1 MEDMVAKNTKEKII
15 IKEEKQDSQMQ
26 KVKGRLAEN
35 QRVTDNLADNKSA
48 DTIIA
53 RNKFWKDR
61 NVFVTGGTGFL
72 GSYLVK
78 KLVALGANVTVL
90 IRDYIPKSNMYI
102 GDEYKKINGVS
113 GSLEDY
119 DVIERALGEY
129 EISTVFHLA
138 AQAIVGVANRNPL
151 GTFKANIEGTWNIL
165 EASRRSPLIKE
176 VIVASSDKAYGDQIH
191 LPYDE
196 TMPLQ
201 GKHPYDVS
209 KSCADLIAQTYYET
223 YKLPVCIT
231 RCGNLYGGG
240 DLNFNRIIPQ
250 TIQSVLNNESP
261 VIRSDG
267 SFIRDYFYIEDAVD
281 AYMTLGENVQKLDLG
296 GHAFNFSNEI
306 QMTVL
311 ELVNKMLEL
320 MGSPLK
326 PVILNQG
333 SNEIKHQYL
342 CAEKAR
348 NILGWTPNY
357 TIDEGLKKTIDWYKD
372 FLSL

>member
-1 MEDMVAKNTKEKII
+1 MEDMVVNNTKEGII
-15 IKEEKQDSQMQ
+15 IKKNMEDNNEGKNEN
-26 KVKGRLAEN
+26 RIAEN
-35 QRVTDNLADNKSA
+35 ERVIDESA
-48 DTIIA
+48 ESQ
-53 RNKFWKDR
+53 KFWKDR

-78 KLVALGANVTVL
+78 KLVSLGANVTVL

-250 TIQSVLNNESP
+250 TIQSVLNNEPP

-267 SFIRDYFYIEDAVD
+267 SFIRDYFYVEDAAD
-281 AYMTLGENVQKLDLG
+281 AYMILAENVQKLDLG

-311 ELVNKMLEL
+311 ELVNKILEL
-320 MGSPLK
+320 MGSSLK
-326 PVILNQG
+326 PLILNQG

-342 CAEKAR
+342 CAQKAR

-372 FLSL
+372 FLS